1 MRRRDQSL
9 SVAVC
14 VSLVLHGLLVR
25 VALDTYVKE
34 VGGRI
39 YLPGHQ
45 SEQPGTPIF
54 LAQLASQTSVDPPAP
69 LAPSPPEPEEPSELD
84 KPAPEP
90 ERPPLFGEL
99 TGTGTFIQ
107 SSEGDTP
114 LQAEKSKT
122 DQAFASRDPV
132 GRALPGEAPA
142 PNTAPTG
149 EGGGGGGG
157 ATSQQPTLE
166 TPTELSRETP
176 DVPRALSDTARDS
189 QDVPEAERVPT
200 DVTALAPPLPR
211 EVGPVA
217 PERVT
222 PPAPPP
228 APLAR
233 GEEIPD
239 ESGARPIGLE
249 GDVALELS
257 GPTTRSDQKT
267 VLALSG
273 DGPTTDVL
281 RETINDAR
289 VDASATQPVVSAS
302 TRPVDPDW
310 TTSAD
315 VKSSESPEK
324 PTADH
329 ERLTESTTPSELA
342 SDRLKPFELASE
354 YLKPLEPARSMT
366 APVTAPAV
374 VAQTPGP
381 GGAPGVAAP
390 SADVAPQTDSEVDPF
405 TKLGAVTFRPGKADV
420 KFGRKI
426 KTTRPRLLLAGQW
439 ASVTLKSRTVQV
451 AIRINDTG
459 KVTNVDVLRGSGTN
473 DIDLPIQRAIYDWWI
488 EPLKDKTGT
497 IPTSDLVFMEISVIG

>member
-1 MRRRDQSL
+1 LRDT
-9 SVAVC
+9 A
-14 VSLVLHGLLVR
+14 
-25 VALDTYVKE
+25 
-34 VGGRI
+34 
-39 YLPGHQ
+39 
-45 SEQPGTPIF
+45 
-54 LAQLASQTSVDPPAP
+54 
-69 LAPSPPEPEEPSELD
+69 
-84 KPAPEP
+84 
-90 ERPPLFGEL
+90 
-99 TGTGTFIQ
+99 
-107 SSEGDTP
+107 
-114 LQAEKSKT
+114 
-122 DQAFASRDPV
+122 RDPQD
-132 GRALPGEAPA
+132 
-142 PNTAPTG
+142 TARDP
-149 EGGGGGGG
+149 
-157 ATSQQPTLE
+157 Q
-166 TPTELSRETP
+166 
-176 DVPRALSDTARDS
+176 DTARDS
-189 QDVPEAERVPT
+189 QDTARDPQDVPAAEQVPT

-233 GEEIPD
+233 GAEIPD

-354 YLKPLEPARSMT
+354 YLKPPEPARSVT
-366 APVTAPAV
+366 APVIAPTV

-497 IPTSDLVFMEISVIG
+497 IPTSDLVFMEISVLG